1 MNVNANVEQDEY
13 DEYGFRKEKW
23 HLYKP
28 KKYYLHPEN
37 EYVLQQ
43 NLKKMEDKM
52 KEYKYYEDIPRMYTK
67 VGNEA
72 RGIDLYEEN
81 LWFWTIHGI
90 LVGYPL
96 SKLIYGY
103 HYTSAIGRRFV
114 GTFTIG
120 LNIIFGLRAWS
131 MPQNQPQNL
140 GVYEQIP
147 FEMKIQ
153 NMLDYKYDIYRN
165 VDKLKYT
172 DKYMTKKE
180 ALMEQRKREA
190 KQEELKKD
198 LYKKYGLEYV
208 K

>member
-1 MNVNANVEQDEY
+1 
-13 DEYGFRKEKW
+13 
-23 HLYKP
+23 
-28 KKYYLHPEN
+28 
-37 EYVLQQ
+37 
-43 NLKKMEDKM
+43 
-52 KEYKYYEDIPRMYTK
+52 
-67 VGNEA
+67 
-72 RGIDLYEEN
+72 
-81 LWFWTIHGI
+81 
-90 LVGYPL
+90 
-96 SKLIYGY
+96 
-103 HYTSAIGRRFV
+103 
-114 GTFTIG
+114 
-120 LNIIFGLRAWS
+120 